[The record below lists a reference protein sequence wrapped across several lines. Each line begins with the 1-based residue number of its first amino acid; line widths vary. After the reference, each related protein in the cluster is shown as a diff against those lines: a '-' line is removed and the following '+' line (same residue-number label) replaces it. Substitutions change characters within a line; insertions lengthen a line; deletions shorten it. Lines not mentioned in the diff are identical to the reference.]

1 MKKSILTAIILFILL
16 LTGCG
21 TTATGQH
28 ELAEPTDLANKET
41 FEIEAS
47 DVEDQEDE
55 EEETDVDVEES
66 NEEESDDGS
75 VSAPLAV
82 SGNLK
87 VHFIDVGQ
95 ADATLFQT
103 DDVTILFDAGNW
115 NRRRSEEHTS
125 ELQSRG

>member
-28 ELAEPTDLANKET
+28 ESAEPTDLANKET

-47 DVEDQEDE
+47 DVKDQEDE
-55 EEETDVDVEES
+55 EEETDVDEEES

-75 VSAPLAV
+75 VSTSSAV

-87 VHFIDVGQ
+87 VHFIDVG
-95 ADATLFQT
+95 
-103 DDVTILFDAGNW
+103 
-115 NRRRSEEHTS
+115 RSEERRVGK
-125 ELQSRG
+125 ESRERR